1 MCVKGVVMSVN
12 PITSFKSN
20 RPSSVVRNDAVNKK
34 EDVNNKNSKEGKN
47 LKAKVA
53 LTSALGVGTALACIA
68 KKQGFSISPKRIKDT
83 PVKDWAIFKIYNK
96 NHPERRLMEI
106 EEIEILELAGASVA
120 GGLAGGMIFD
130 DKKNTKAKLRESVNQ
145 MLGNVLVPVAC
156 VGGASRLY
164 KKNEKSILKHIPQIA
179 EKGKATITANKI
191 LKGIPSAIITVAALG
206 VGILTGNRVSNM
218 LNEKVFHRK
227 VDRKIKGSDFAP
239 HVDDLSMAV
248 TLMAEKS
255 ALSTTITR
263 TVPAFL
269 CVPGMQTGIAK
280 ETDIQA

>member
-12 PITSFKSN
+12 PITSFKAN
-20 RPSSVVRNDAVNKK
+20 RPSSVVRNDSVVNK
-34 EDVNNKNSKEGKN
+34 EDDLKKSKEGKN
-47 LKAKVA
+47 IKTGVA

-68 KKQGFSISPKRIKDT
+68 KKQGFSLSPSKIKNT
-83 PVKDWAIFKIYNK
+83 PIKDWAIFKIYNK
-96 NHPERRLMEI
+96 KHPESRLMEI
-106 EEIEILELAGASVA
+106 EEIEILQLAGASVA
-120 GGLAGGMIFD
+120 GGLAGGLVFD
-130 DKKNTKAKLRESVNQ
+130 DKKNAKAKIRESVNQ

-164 KKNEKSILKHIPQIA
+164 KKNEASILKHIPQMV
-179 EKGKATITANKI
+179 EKGKTSVVCNKL
-191 LKGIPSAIITVAALG
+191 LKGLPSAVITIAALG

-218 LNEKVFHRK
+218 LNEKVFHKK

-255 ALSTTITR
+255 ALSTSITR

-269 CVPGMQTGIAK
+269 CVPGVQAGLAK
-280 ETDIQA
+280 ETNIQA